1 MYLEIITPDKKVFE
15 GEVTGVKVPGSAG
28 TFEMLNNHA
37 PIVSTLARGEV
48 RVNQKDGR
56 KTFEIDGGLVE
67 MRNNKVVILTEALV
81 SE

>member
-48 RVNQKDGR
+48 RVKQKDGR